1 MIYLGEADVGN
12 GALSLMHSKV
22 LSKLHYFF
30 VQCLGVWWGVY
41 GDGVVFFDLTFF
53 DIIMYAWDMTGSRGY
68 SIDMYGIS
76 FHLHKY

>member
-1 MIYLGEADVGN
+1 VSGG
-12 GALSLMHSKV
+12 
-22 LSKLHYFF
+22 
-30 VQCLGVWWGVY
+30 GVY

-53 DIIMYAWDMTGSRGY
+53 DFIMYAWDMTGSRGY